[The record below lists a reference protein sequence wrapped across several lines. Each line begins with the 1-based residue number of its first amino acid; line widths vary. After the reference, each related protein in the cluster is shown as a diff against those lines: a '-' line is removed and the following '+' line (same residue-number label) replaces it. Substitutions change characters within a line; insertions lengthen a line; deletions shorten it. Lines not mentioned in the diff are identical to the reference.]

1 MMEGTLIAELM
12 EIPLGATSASVRG
25 INMQMIDKQQ
35 AQAMLDADPN
45 DNTCHE
51 CLLAN
56 GRFLFESE
64 NGNLKSLFKVK

>member
-1 MMEGTLIAELM
+1 MEGTLIAELM

-56 GRFLFESE
+56 GRSCLSRKM
-64 NGNLKSLFKVK
+64 GI